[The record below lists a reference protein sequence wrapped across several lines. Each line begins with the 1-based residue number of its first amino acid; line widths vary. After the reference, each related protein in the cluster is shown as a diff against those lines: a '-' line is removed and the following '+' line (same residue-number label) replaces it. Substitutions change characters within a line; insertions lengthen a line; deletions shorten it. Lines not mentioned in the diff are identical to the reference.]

1 MPSASVPETAKQ
13 ACETRDPRK
22 WTWVEPS
29 VWSERML
36 AALGNGVKGGQW
48 YSLWDKVWDR
58 RTLAASWEGV
68 ARNQGAAGVDGVSI
82 ERFAAH
88 AERYLDELVAELQA
102 GRHRPSAV
110 RRMYIPKSGGGKR
123 PLGIPTV
130 KDRIVQGALKR
141 VLEPIFEWEFRP
153 ESYGFRPGRG
163 AKDALREV
171 DAALKAG
178 RHWVVDADLK
188 GYFDNIPHDALM
200 EEVQARISDGRV
212 LALIDA
218 YLKADILDGLE
229 QWTPTGG
236 TPQGAVI
243 SPLLANLYLHGL
255 DCRMS
260 ERGYRIVRYADDFVI
275 LCRDETEARAA
286 LHEVQTWCAARRL
299 TLHPDKTHIGDC
311 RRSGE
316 GFEFLG
322 YRFEGGRRWV
332 RKKSRNALKDK
343 IRAKTRRNRGASLA
357 AIIADLNPMLRGW
370 FGYFKHAYRTEFPS
384 IDGFVRR
391 RLRAILRR
399 HQHRASRLGHSRQDH
414 QRWTNAF
421 FAAQGLFTLTTAH
434 ALASQSRCGN
444 N

>member
-13 ACETRDPRK
+13 ACKTRDPRE

-29 VWSERML
+29 VWTERML

-48 YSLWDKVWDR
+48 YSLWDKVCDR
-58 RTLAASWEGV
+58 GTLAASWEGV
-68 ARNQGAAGVDGVSI
+68 ARNRGAAGGDGVSI

>member
-13 ACETRDPRK
+13 ACKTRDPRE

-29 VWSERML
+29 VWTERML
-36 AALGNGVKGGQW
+36 AALVNGVKGGKW
-48 YSLWDKVWDR
+48 YSLWDKVCDR
-58 RTLAASWEGV
+58 GTLVASWEGV

-82 ERFAAH
+82 KRFAAH
-88 AERYLDELVAELQA
+88 AERYLDELEAELQA
-102 GRHRPSAV
+102 GRYRPSAV
-110 RRMYIPKSGGGKR
+110 RRTTIPKPGGGKR

-178 RHWVVDADLK
+178 YHWVVDADLK
-188 GYFDNIPHDALM
+188 GYFDSIPHDALM
-200 EEVQARISDGRV
+200 DEVQARISDGGV
-212 LALIDA
+212 LALLDA

-255 DCRMS
+255 DCEMS
-260 ERGYRIVRYADDFVI
+260 ERGYHIVRYADDFVI
-275 LCRDETEARAA
+275 LCRDETEAQTA
-286 LHEVQTWCAARRL
+286 LREVQTWCQRRRL
-299 TLHPDKTHIGDC
+299 TLHPDKTQIGDC
-311 RRSGE
+311 RQRGE

-332 RKKSRNALKDK
+332 RKTSRHALKDK
-343 IRAKTRRNRGASLA
+343 IRAKTRRNHGDSLA

-399 HQHRASRLGHSRQDH
+399 HQHRESRLGHSRQDH
-414 QRWTNAF
+414 RRWTNAF
-421 FAAQGLFTLTTAH
+421 FAAHGLFTMTTAH
-434 ALASQSRCGN
+434 ALASRSR
-444 N
+444 

>member
-13 ACETRDPRK
+13 ACKTRDPRE

-29 VWSERML
+29 VWTERML
-36 AALGNGVKGGQW
+36 AALVNGVKGGKW
-48 YSLWDKVWDR
+48 YSLWDKVCDR

-88 AERYLDELVAELQA
+88 AERYLDELVADLQA

-110 RRMYIPKSGGGKR
+110 RRTYIPKPGGGKR

-163 AKDALREV
+163 AKDALRDV

-178 RHWVVDADLK
+178 HHWVVDADLK
-188 GYFDNIPHDALM
+188 GYFDSIPHDALM
-200 EEVQARISDGRV
+200 DEVQAHISDGRV

-243 SPLLANLYLHGL
+243 TPLTILH
-255 DCRMS
+255 
-260 ERGYRIVRYADDFVI
+260 
-275 LCRDETEARAA
+275 T
-286 LHEVQTWCAARRL
+286 
-299 TLHPDKTHIGDC
+299 
-311 RRSGE
+311 
-316 GFEFLG
+316 
-322 YRFEGGRRWV
+322 
-332 RKKSRNALKDK
+332 
-343 IRAKTRRNRGASLA
+343 
-357 AIIADLNPMLRGW
+357 
-370 FGYFKHAYRTEFPS
+370 
-384 IDGFVRR
+384 
-391 RLRAILRR
+391 
-399 HQHRASRLGHSRQDH
+399 
-414 QRWTNAF
+414 
-421 FAAQGLFTLTTAH
+421 
-434 ALASQSRCGN
+434 
-444 N
+444 

>member
-13 ACETRDPRK
+13 ACKTRDPRE

-29 VWSERML
+29 VWTERML
-36 AALGNGVKGGQW
+36 AALVNGVKGGQW
-48 YSLWDKVWDR
+48 YSLWDKVCDR
-58 RTLAASWEGV
+58 GTLAASWEGV

-82 ERFAAH
+82 KRFAAH
-88 AERYLDELVAELQA
+88 AERYLDELEAELQA
-102 GRHRPSAV
+102 GRYRPSAV
-110 RRMYIPKSGGGKR
+110 RRTTIPKPGGGKR

-178 RHWVVDADLK
+178 YHWVVDADLK
-188 GYFDNIPHDALM
+188 GYFDSIPHDALM
-200 EEVQARISDGRV
+200 DEVQARISDGGV
-212 LALIDA
+212 LALLDA

-260 ERGYRIVRYADDFVI
+260 ERGYHIVRYADDFVI
-275 LCRDETEARAA
+275 LCRDETEAQTA
-286 LHEVQTWCAARRL
+286 LREVQTWCQRRRL

-311 RRSGE
+311 RQRGE

-332 RKKSRNALKDK
+332 RKTSRHALKDK
-343 IRAKTRRNRGASLA
+343 IRAKTRRNHGDSLA

-399 HQHRASRLGHSRQDH
+399 HQHRESRLGHSRQDH
-414 QRWTNAF
+414 RRWTNAF
-421 FAAQGLFTLTTAH
+421 FAAHGLFTMTTAH
-434 ALASQSRCGN
+434 ALASQSR
-444 N
+444 